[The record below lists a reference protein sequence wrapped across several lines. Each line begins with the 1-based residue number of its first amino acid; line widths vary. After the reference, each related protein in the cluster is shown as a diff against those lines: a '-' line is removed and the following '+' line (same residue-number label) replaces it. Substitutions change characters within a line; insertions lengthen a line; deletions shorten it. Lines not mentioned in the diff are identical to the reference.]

1 MPAEA
6 ELAPK
11 LWRFLAASAA
21 FLALLVGVYSAHM
34 RWLPVEVVFYAAL
47 EDVLACVLLAAL
59 AMWRLRAFA
68 PFNGFE
74 KLLVLLGWALL
85 GYCLAIS
92 LPTVIDRSLS
102 FYILEKVQQRG
113 GGLRADRFEKVFTDE
128 YMREHR
134 LVEVRLTE
142 QLASGTLRLHEGC
155 VLLTPR
161 GDRLAHFSR
170 FFRRHFLP
178 RHRLLLGRPSDA
190 LLDPLRGSA
199 ATREGA
205 CSAEAPGSVSAPK
218 R

>member
-1 MPAEA
+1 MPAEDA
-6 ELAPK
+6 LAPK
-11 LWRFLAASAA
+11 LWRFLAGSAA
-21 FLALLVGVYSAHM
+21 FLALLVALYTAHM

-47 EDVLACVLLAAL
+47 QDVLACVLLAAL
-59 AMWRLRAFA
+59 ALWRLRAFA
-68 PFNGFE
+68 PFNAFE
-74 KLLVLLGWALL
+74 KLQVLLGWALI

-113 GGLRADRFEKVFTDE
+113 GGLRADRFEKVFTQE
-128 YMREHR
+128 YVREHR
-134 LVEVRLTE
+134 LIDVRLTE
-142 QLASGTLRLHEGC
+142 QLASGTVVLREGC

-178 RHRLLLGRPSDA
+178 RHRFLLGQPSDA

-199 ATREGA
+199 GNRDGA
-205 CSAEAPGSVSAPK
+205 CSADAPEGDSDPK
-218 R
+218 K

>member
-6 ELAPK
+6 ALAPK
-11 LWRFLAASAA
+11 LLRFLAGSAA
-21 FLALLVGVYSAHM
+21 FLALLVAVYAAHM

-47 EDVLACVLLAAL
+47 QDVLACVLLAAL
-59 AMWRLRAFA
+59 ALWRLRAFA
-68 PFNGFE
+68 GFNAFE
-74 KLLVLLGWALL
+74 KLQLLLGWALL

-113 GGLRADRFEKVFTDE
+113 GGLRADHFEKVFTDE
-128 YMREHR
+128 YVREHR
-134 LVEVRLTE
+134 LIDVRLTE
-142 QLASGTLRLHEGC
+142 QLASGTLLMREGC

-178 RHRLLLGRPSDA
+178 RHRFLLGQPSDA
-190 LLDPLRGSA
+190 LLDPLRGSIGN
-199 ATREGA
+199 RDGA
-205 CSAEAPGSVSAPK
+205 CSADAPGGDSGPEK
-218 R
+218 